1 MTRAVPVF
9 TKKIYTLIVLFLTP
23 ISNLQL
29 DPAKRLEVHN
39 WLFFQHGGIGPYFG
53 QFGHFFVYAPCK
65 IPYAIDRSETRVISL
80 CEIQFG
86 VDTDMHPNNPK
97 QSGRKRTA
105 HPKQSVA
112 NARCTMPCTIDRHL
126 NRHTQKRHRKI
137 HSLNLYPTR
146 QMKGVQRLPSVYND
160 TNILGHA
167 HQGGEAAAVGFE

>member
-9 TKKIYTLIVLFLTP
+9 TNKIYTLIVLFLTP

-65 IPYAIDRSETRVISL
+65 IPYAIDRSETRIISL

-86 VDTDMHPNNPK
+86 VDTDMHLNN
-97 QSGRKRTA
+97 
-105 HPKQSVA
+105 PKQSVA
-112 NARCTMPCTIDRHL
+112 NARCTPNSRSQTLGAPQTVGRKRTVHDAMY
-126 NRHTQKRHRKI
+126 NRQAPKSSHKKTTQKNSFAQLGPH
-137 HSLNLYPTR
+137 
-146 QMKGVQRLPSVYND
+146 Q
-160 TNILGHA
+160 TNE
-167 HQGGEAAAVGFE
+167 GGAAAAVGLE